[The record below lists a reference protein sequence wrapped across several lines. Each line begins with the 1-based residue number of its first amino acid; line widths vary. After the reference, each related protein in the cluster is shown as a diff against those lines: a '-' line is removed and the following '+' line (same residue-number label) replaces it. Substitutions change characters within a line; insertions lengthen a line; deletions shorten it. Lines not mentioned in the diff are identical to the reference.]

1 MNYLRTAHEHSK
13 VLAALSSLVGLVL
26 LASFAAC
33 LTCDL
38 GEDSCCEDA
47 DHEEEEVCA
56 CGCALHALVVTEYSS
71 ARALVVGPSLADH
84 AHSTDPLPAC
94 PPFHPPRLAG

>member
-13 VLAALSSLVGLVL
+13 VLAALSALAGLL
-26 LASFAAC
+26 LLGSFAAC
-33 LTCDL
+33 LTCDTT
-38 GEDSCCEDA
+38 ECCEDT

-56 CGCALHALVVTEYSS
+56 CGCALHALVMAEYAS
-71 ARALVVGPSLADH
+71 AHALAVGEPPAERAQSI
-84 AHSTDPLPAC
+84 DPLPAH